1 MLSDLL
7 ESEARLRVIREE
19 AENEILE
26 VVTKTSAID
35 FLEVCVCL
43 ALEQ

>member
-1 MLSDLL
+1 MF
-7 ESEARLRVIREE
+7 ESEARLRVVREE

-26 VVTKTSAID
+26 VVTETSAIN
-35 FLEVCVCL
+35 FLKICVCL

>member
-1 MLSDLL
+1 VVSDLL

-26 VVTKTSAID
+26 VVTETSAVD
-35 FLEVCVCL
+35 FLEISVCL